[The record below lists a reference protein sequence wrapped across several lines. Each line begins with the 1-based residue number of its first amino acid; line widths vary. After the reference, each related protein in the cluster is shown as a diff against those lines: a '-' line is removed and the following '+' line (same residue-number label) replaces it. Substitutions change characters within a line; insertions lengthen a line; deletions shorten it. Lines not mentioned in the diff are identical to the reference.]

1 MIIDFSEF
9 LNILLHISLIV
20 LVVVFILVGIKLIKT
35 LDKVDVIIDD
45 VNNKMNKV
53 NGVFDI
59 VDKAT
64 DYASGISDKI
74 LNVVSKLFTIFTKRK
89 KGNDEDE

>member
-35 LDKVDVIIDD
+35 LIKDWKLKSRGKLMQIEGFFFI
-45 VNNKMNKV
+45 KL
-53 NGVFDI
+53 I
-59 VDKAT
+59 E
-64 DYASGISDKI
+64 I
-74 LNVVSKLFTIFTKRK
+74 LPFFLSFELTSQFHSWNYRK
-89 KGNDEDE
+89 NW